1 MSQGTPIPLFVDTGG
16 FYAAYVEDDAN
27 HTRASAVFDAIRAG
41 EYGPIFTSRYVLA
54 ELATVI
60 LYRKSHHHAV
70 STLKEIRASETINVV
85 PVTGAMF
92 DAAYERFVKYDDQEI
107 AFFEHLGGALA
118 REYEI
123 EYVFTFDPSDFHTMG
138 LTVVPD
144 DPGEGPRHE

>member
-1 MSQGTPIPLFVDTGG
+1 MSQDTPIPLFIDTGG

-27 HTRASAVFDAIRAG
+27 HARASAVFDAIRTG

-70 STLKEIRASETINVV
+70 SILEEIRASETINVV
-85 PVTGAMF
+85 PVTDGMF
-92 DAAYERFVKYDDQEI
+92 NAAHERFVDYDDQEI
-107 AFFEHLGGALA
+107 AFFDHLGGALA

-123 EYVFTFDPSDFHTMG
+123 EHVFTFDPGDFHTLG
-138 LTVVPD
+138 FTVVPED
-144 DPGEGPRHE
+144 TGEGSRRD